1 MMMSEFIERT
11 GYQPSHEEY
20 SHIEES
26 YYHFD
31 GDKDAFCK
39 QWKKDFKDGHWAR
52 ELSFRKS
59 AEQMQAEY
67 LAKIEEQEENLK
79 FYRAQF
85 DESIKVR
92 KELEEAREKLA
103 RLERAVKRVFEGE
116 WEEIKPGAKQPPAGG
131 VDNEHQGK
139 AAVYGRNGAPQ

>member
-52 ELSFRKS
+52 ELSFRKN

-103 RLERAVKRVFEGE
+103 RLERAFKRVFEAE
-116 WEEIKPGAKQPPAGG
+116 
-131 VDNEHQGK
+131 
-139 AAVYGRNGAPQ
+139 

>member
-39 QWKKDFKDGHWAR
+39 QWKKDFKDGHWER
-52 ELSFRKS
+52 ELTLRKS
-59 AEQMQAEY
+59 MAAMQSEY
-67 LAKIEEQEENLK
+67 LAKIEEQEENLE

-103 RLERAVKRVFEGE
+103 RLERAFKRVFEAE
-116 WEEIKPGAKQPPAGG
+116 
-131 VDNEHQGK
+131 
-139 AAVYGRNGAPQ
+139 

>member
-67 LAKIEEQEENLK
+67 LAKIEEQEESLK

-92 KELEEAREKLA
+92 TELEEAREKLA
-103 RLERAVKRVFEGE
+103 RLERAFKRVFEAE
-116 WEEIKPGAKQPPAGG
+116 
-131 VDNEHQGK
+131 
-139 AAVYGRNGAPQ
+139 

>member
-52 ELSFRKS
+52 ELSLRKS
-59 AEQMQAEY
+59 AEQMQVEY

-103 RLERAVKRVFEGE
+103 RLERAFKRVFEAE
-116 WEEIKPGAKQPPAGG
+116 
-131 VDNEHQGK
+131 
-139 AAVYGRNGAPQ
+139 

>member
-52 ELSFRKS
+52 ELSLRKS

-103 RLERAVKRVFEGE
+103 RLERAFKRVFEGE
-116 WEEIKPGAKQPPAGG
+116 
-131 VDNEHQGK
+131 
-139 AAVYGRNGAPQ
+139 

>member
-52 ELSFRKS
+52 ELSFRKNV
-59 AEQMQAEY
+59 EQMQAEY
-67 LAKIEEQEENLK
+67 LAKIEEQEENLE

-103 RLERAVKRVFEGE
+103 RLERAFKRVFEAE
-116 WEEIKPGAKQPPAGG
+116 
-131 VDNEHQGK
+131 
-139 AAVYGRNGAPQ
+139 